1 MRILIAED
9 DDVSQRVLA
18 RTLEQLGYALVTAS
32 DGAEGW
38 EQFNEHKPAVVITDW
53 MMPRVDGLELCR
65 RIRGNAANDG
75 YTYLIVLTALGGKQ
89 NYLEAMNA
97 GADDFLTKPFDQD
110 ELVTRLRVAE
120 RILGMETTLRYL
132 AAMHECCPDCRRVR
146 QTDGRWAGLKQVA
159 SSLAARVRPP
169 ARCPD
174 CQRKQHAG
182 PVLQDTTAEVLTLK
196 QGGRSAS
203 SGRG

>member
-1 MRILIAED
+1 MRILIVED
-9 DDVSQRVLA
+9 DDVSLRVLA
-18 RTLEQLGYALVTAS
+18 RTLEKLGYDTVTAT

-38 EQFNEHKPAVVITDW
+38 ARFNEHHPRVVITDW

-65 RIRGNAANDG
+65 RIRGDAANDG
-75 YTYLIVLTALGGKQ
+75 YTYLIVLTALGGKK

-97 GADDFLTKPFDQD
+97 GADDFLTKPFDAD

-120 RILGMETTLRYL
+120 RILGMEASLRYL
-132 AAMHECCPDCRRVR
+132 GAIHECCPDCRRVR
-146 QTDGRWAGLKQVA
+146 QPDGRWAGLKQVA
-159 SSLAARVRPP
+159 SSLAAKVRPP
-169 ARCPD
+169 ARCPE
-174 CQRKQHAG
+174 CQRKQQAASVPQEPAAG
-182 PVLQDTTAEVLTLK
+182 ILTLK